1 MIRNRLSDA
10 AAFRPHLGSCR
21 RRRVTL
27 AAMCLAVFATAA
39 AAADHVLLNATF
51 NSETVGAAPG
61 TGGAAVGEP
70 ISNDSAI
77 IGLAPFPTPN
87 LRIRDTDTFFAQT
100 AVFGF
105 LNNEEVTTGTVQI
118 RAQVLFTGTSQPEI
132 GLREQGGSAQT
143 FLDLYSSDNGPYL
156 GAYTGN
162 TFHNGLGQFTPNV
175 IVPLQV
181 DASADQKLISVRLND
196 VALLDRVSIDITT
209 MRGIGTILIGVSNTG
224 DTSDDVMRV
233 DNLRAVACASATFAD
248 CLFVDSFDL

>member
-1 MIRNRLSDA
+1 MARLFSYA
-10 AAFRPHLGSCR
+10 WLFSSGI
-21 RRRVTL
+21 
-27 AAMCLAVFATAA
+27 CLAVFATEAA
-39 AAADHVLLNATF
+39 SADHVLLNATF
-51 NSETVGAAPG
+51 NNETVGAAPG

-105 LNNEEVTTGTVQI
+105 LDNEEVTTGTVQI

-196 VALLDRVSIDITT
+196 VALLDHVSIDLTT
-209 MRGIGTILIGVSNTG
+209 MRGIGTILIGVSNTA